1 MTTFKVY
8 VQHNR
13 YDRFVDTG
21 VIETNPEQQD
31 NWHDICRHYGYHAFR
46 FIPVTDTYHLIVP
59 KRHARKRKER
69 ERANDHEY
77 SARTTRNRQNRNVLE
92 NC

>member
-1 MTTFKVY
+1 MNAFRVF
-8 VQHNR
+8 VQYQR

-21 VIETNPEQQD
+21 VVETNPEQQD

-46 FIPVTDTYHLIVP
+46 FIPVTDTYHVTVA
-59 KRHARKRKER
+59 KRHYRKRKER
-69 ERANDHEY
+69 ERANAYEHL
-77 SARTTRNRQNRNVLE
+77 ARPTRNRQNRDVLE